1 MQIYIVLTQFIN
13 LKLSI
18 MKKFFSFVCAIAIAF
33 SASAAPAKVLGKSK
47 QAEAMEAVKT
57 VKAHQ
62 TLPAT
67 SLQKAERAAVAFKA
81 PQAKLDNYNVTITD
95 YSEKFYST
103 DNDVWV
109 KLYDADENIYYFD
122 VVVAEGTQEL
132 ALNQTYTL
140 ADMLPN
146 FSYKKDSLGNK
157 TVYASASL
165 TKTVS
170 MYEEQELVH
179 IDAAFTDTLGNNYTL
194 AYQQAPFIITGDTI
208 DVVFTGNANKP
219 IYDDGLCQLGAENE
233 DYEIA
238 FTFPCA
244 EGAPAGTYGEE
255 DVELEYT
262 YVNDFEAVS
271 AHCVVAENNGTISLE
286 GWILAKDGNV
296 YHVTFSFTAPTAETF
311 ETITA
316 TNLVLDDS
324 YASVLGIIMVG
335 ASNEDYT
342 VSMYLPAENYFGT
355 FSADEVSLSIK
366 GEEGKIEIYEGTIT
380 VANTATGVA
389 ITGTVLSMDGVQ
401 YTLNLQYVI
410 PDATSQETITMSG
423 KLTNYEGQAW
433 QFIGSTASQMVTIAA
448 YATSIPGTYGR
459 SDLMADYTYV
469 VKVVG
474 SDTLYYDMV
483 DANVVVAVSG
493 TNATITG
500 TLKGQ
505 NYVNSAD
512 VIEFTLNLT
521 ATVEDYEEQP
531 QGNQYDSQ
539 DEGFYYKFPTY
550 NIDDQYLA
558 QYNVF
563 VVEAQDAQNNTIS
576 IEFNVAAGTTE
587 LPAGVYPINE
597 SYDAGTVTAGSINQ
611 YIYGSYA
618 GSLDNEGYIN
628 IPLWLIVNG
637 TVTVLENGVIEVAAT
652 NTWGQGIYSRLGEY
666 PEGIENTEAGV
677 NTVKTVRNGQLI
689 IIKNGVEYNAQGTI
703 VK

>member
-1 MQIYIVLTQFIN
+1 MKRFTYLLSALFIILLSAN
-13 LKLSI
+13 ASPVKSLKAN
-18 MKKFFSFVCAIAIAF
+18 KKADVFE
-33 SASAAPAKVLGKSK
+33 
-47 QAEAMEAVKT
+47 QVKH
-57 VKAHQ
+57 VKATHAHA
-62 TLPAT
+62 LPAT
-67 SLQKAERAAVAFKA
+67 SLQKANVAATQLRA
-81 PQAKLDNYNVTITD
+81 PQAKHDNYNVTITD
-95 YSEKFYST
+95 YTENFYTT

-109 KLYDADENIYYFD
+109 KLYDADENVYYFD
-122 VVVAEGTQEL
+122 VVVAAGTKEL

-140 ADMLPN
+140 ADMIPN
-146 FSYKKDSLGNK
+146 YSYMRGANGKMA
-157 TVYASASL
+157 YASASL

-179 IDAAFTDTLGNNYTL
+179 FVAQFTDTLGNNYTL
-194 AYQQAPFIITGDTI
+194 NYDQAPFIITGDTI
-208 DVVFTGNANKP
+208 DVVFTDNANKP
-219 IYDDGLCQLGAENE
+219 VYAQGLCQLSAEND

-255 DVELEYT
+255 DVALDYT

-271 AHCVVAENNGTISLE
+271 AHCVVAENNGVIALE
-286 GWILAKDGNV
+286 GWILAGDGNV
-296 YHVTFSFTAPTAETF
+296 YHVTFSFTAPTAQTF

-316 TNLVLDDS
+316 TNLVLDDT
-324 YASVLGIIMVG
+324 YASYFGILIVE

-342 VSMYLPAENYFGT
+342 VSMYLPSDNYLGT
-355 FSADEVSLSIK
+355 FDAEEVSLSIEGAD
-366 GEEGKIEIYEGTIT
+366 GEIEIYEGTIT
-380 VANTATGVA
+380 VANTASGVA
-389 ITGTVLSMDGVQ
+389 ITGTVLGMNGVQ
-401 YTLNLQYVI
+401 YTLNLTYVI

-433 QFIGSTASQMVTIAA
+433 QFIGSTDSQMVTIAA
-448 YATSIPGTYGR
+448 YAISIPGTYGR
-459 SDLMADYTYV
+459 SDLIANHTYV

-483 DANVVVAVSG
+483 DANIVVAVNG
-493 TNATITG
+493 QNATITG

-505 NYVNSAD
+505 NYYDNSD

-521 ATVEDYEEQP
+521 ATVEDYVEEP
-531 QGNQYDSQ
+531 QGSQYDKQ

-563 VVEAQDAQNNTIS
+563 VVEATDAQNNTIS

-587 LPAGVYPINE
+587 LPAGVYPINDT
-597 SYDAGTVTAGSINQ
+597 YAAGTVTNGTVNQ
-611 YIYGSYA
+611 YIYGSFA
-618 GSLDNEGYIN
+618 GSLNEEGYIN
-628 IPLWLIVNG
+628 VPMWLFNDG

-666 PEGIENTEAGV
+666 PEGVENTEI
-677 NTVKTVRNGQLI
+677 KGQIRKVMEDGQI
-689 IIKNGVEYNAQGTI
+689 IILKDGKRFTTTGI
-703 VK
+703 ILL

>member
-1 MQIYIVLTQFIN
+1 
-13 LKLSI
+13 
-18 MKKFFSFVCAIAIAF
+18 MKKFFSILCALTIVL
-33 SASAAPAKVLGKSK
+33 SVSAAPAQILGKSK
-47 QAEAMEAVKT
+47 HAEALESLKT
-57 VKAHQ
+57 VKAAKTFKAFHA
-62 TLPAT
+62 PAKG
-67 SLQKAERAAVAFKA
+67 LQRAERSAVAFHAPKA
-81 PQAKLDNYNVTITD
+81 KHENYNIEVID
-95 YSEKFYST
+95 YAEKYYST

-109 KLYDADENIYYFD
+109 KLYDADENVYYFD
-122 VVVAEGTQEL
+122 IVVAAGTQEL
-132 ALNQTYTL
+132 VLGQTYTL
-140 ADMLPN
+140 ADMIAN
-146 FSYKKDSLGNK
+146 YSYMRGADGKMA
-157 TVYASASL
+157 YASASL

-219 IYDDGLCQLGAENE
+219 IYAQGLCQLGAEND
-233 DYEIA
+233 DYKIA

-244 EGAPAGTYGEE
+244 EGAPAGTYTE
-255 DVELEYT
+255 DDMNIQYT
-262 YVNDFEAVS
+262 FVNDFEAVS

-324 YASVLGIIMVG
+324 YASYFGIIIAE

-342 VSMYLPAENYFGT
+342 VSMYLPSDDYLGT
-355 FSADEVSLSIK
+355 FDAEEVSLSIK
-366 GEEGKIEIYEGTIT
+366 GADGKIEIYEGTIT

-401 YTLNLQYVI
+401 YTLNLTYVI

-423 KLTNYEGQAW
+423 KLTNYEGKAW

-483 DANVVVAVSG
+483 DANINVAVSG

-500 TLKGQ
+500 TLRGQ
-505 NYVNSAD
+505 NYDDSSD

-521 ATVEDYEEQP
+521 ATIEDYVPGGDE
-531 QGNQYDSQ
+531 YDAQ
-539 DEGFYYKFPTY
+539 DEDFNHNFPVYT
-550 NIDDQYLA
+550 IDDQYLSQYSVLIA
-558 QYNVF
+558 QATDAENNMISLQFY
-563 VVEAQDAQNNTIS
+563 VEAGSTS
-576 IEFNVAAGTTE
+576 
-587 LPAGVYPINE
+587 LPAGTYTVDKTGTANTVYAGYIN
-597 SYDAGTVTAGSINQ
+597 SGS
-611 YIYGSYA
+611 IYGSVA
-618 GSLDNEGYIN
+618 GIFDESGEALTS
-628 IPLWLIVNG
+628 LWLLIEG

-652 NTWGQGIYSRLGEY
+652 NTWGRAINCRLGEY
-666 PEGIENTEAGV
+666 PEGIENTDAKAAA
-677 NTVKTVRNGQLI
+677 VKVVRDGKLI
-689 IIKNGVEYNAQGTI
+689 IIKNGVEFNAQGTI

>member
-1 MQIYIVLTQFIN
+1 
-13 LKLSI
+13 
-18 MKKFFSFVCAIAIAF
+18 MKKFFSILCALTIVL
-33 SASAAPAKVLGKSK
+33 SVSAAPAQILGKSK
-47 QAEAMEAVKT
+47 HAEALESLKT
-57 VKAHQ
+57 VKAAKTFKAFHA
-62 TLPAT
+62 PAKG
-67 SLQKAERAAVAFKA
+67 LQRAERSAVAFHAPKA
-81 PQAKLDNYNVTITD
+81 KHENYNIEVID
-95 YSEKFYST
+95 YAEKYYST
-103 DNDVWV
+103 DNDVLV
-109 KLYDADENIYYFD
+109 KLYDADENVYYFD
-122 VVVAEGTQEL
+122 IVVAAGTQEL
-132 ALNQTYTL
+132 VLGQTYTL
-140 ADMLPN
+140 ADMIAN
-146 FSYKKDSLGNK
+146 YSYMRGADGKMA
-157 TVYASASL
+157 YASASL

-219 IYDDGLCQLGAENE
+219 IYAQGLCQLGAEND
-233 DYEIA
+233 DYKIA

-244 EGAPAGTYGEE
+244 EGAPAGTYTE
-255 DVELEYT
+255 DDMNIQYT
-262 YVNDFEAVS
+262 FVNDFEAVS

-324 YASVLGIIMVG
+324 YASYFGIIIAE

-342 VSMYLPAENYFGT
+342 VSMYLPSDDYLGT
-355 FSADEVSLSIK
+355 FDAEEVSLSIK
-366 GEEGKIEIYEGTIT
+366 GADGKIEIYEGTIT

-401 YTLNLQYVI
+401 YTLNLTYVI

-423 KLTNYEGQAW
+423 KLTNYEGKAW

-483 DANVVVAVSG
+483 DANINVAVSG

-500 TLKGQ
+500 TLRGQ
-505 NYVNSAD
+505 NYDDSSD

-521 ATVEDYEEQP
+521 ATIEDYVPGGDE
-531 QGNQYDSQ
+531 YDAQ
-539 DEGFYYKFPTY
+539 DEDFNHNFPVYT
-550 NIDDQYLA
+550 IDDQYLSQYSVLIA
-558 QYNVF
+558 QATDAENNMISLQFY
-563 VVEAQDAQNNTIS
+563 VEAGSTS
-576 IEFNVAAGTTE
+576 
-587 LPAGVYPINE
+587 LPAGTYTVDKTGTANTVYAGYIN
-597 SYDAGTVTAGSINQ
+597 SGS
-611 YIYGSYA
+611 IYGSVA
-618 GSLDNEGYIN
+618 GIFDESGEALTS
-628 IPLWLIVNG
+628 LWLLNEG

-652 NTWGQGIYSRLGEY
+652 NTWGRAINCRLGEY
-666 PEGIENTEAGV
+666 PEGIENTDAKAAA
-677 NTVKTVRNGQLI
+677 VKVVRDGKLI
-689 IIKNGVEYNAQGTI
+689 IIKNGVEFNAQGTI

>member
-1 MQIYIVLTQFIN
+1 
-13 LKLSI
+13 
-18 MKKFFSFVCAIAIAF
+18 MKKFFSILCALTIVL
-33 SASAAPAKVLGKSK
+33 SVSAAPAQILGKSK
-47 QAEAMEAVKT
+47 HAEALESLKT
-57 VKAHQ
+57 VKAAKTFKAFHA
-62 TLPAT
+62 PAKG
-67 SLQKAERAAVAFKA
+67 LQRAERSAVAFHAPKA
-81 PQAKLDNYNVTITD
+81 KHENYNIEVID
-95 YSEKFYST
+95 YAEKYYST

-109 KLYDADENIYYFD
+109 KLYDADENVYYFD
-122 VVVAEGTQEL
+122 IVVAAGTQEL
-132 ALNQTYTL
+132 VLGQTYTL
-140 ADMLPN
+140 ADMIAN
-146 FSYKKDSLGNK
+146 YSYMRGADGKMA
-157 TVYASASL
+157 YASASL

-194 AYQQAPFIITGDTI
+194 AYHQAPFIITGDTI

-219 IYDDGLCQLGAENE
+219 IYAQGLCQLGAEND
-233 DYEIA
+233 DYKIA

-244 EGAPAGTYGEE
+244 EGAPTGTYTE
-255 DVELEYT
+255 DDMNIQYT
-262 YVNDFEAVS
+262 FVNDFEAVS

-316 TNLVLDDS
+316 TNLVLDDT
-324 YASVLGIIMVG
+324 YASLFGILIAE

-342 VSMYLPAENYFGT
+342 VSMYLPSDDYLGT
-355 FSADEVSLSIK
+355 FDAEEVSLSIK
-366 GEEGKIEIYEGTIT
+366 GADGKIEIYEGTIT

-401 YTLNLQYVI
+401 YTLNLTYVI

-423 KLTNYEGQAW
+423 KLTNYEGKAW

-483 DANVVVAVSG
+483 DANINVAVSG

-500 TLKGQ
+500 TLRGQ

-521 ATVEDYEEQP
+521 ATVEDYEPQP

-539 DEGFYYKFPTY
+539 DEGFYIKFPEYT
-550 NIDDQYLA
+550 IDDQYLA
-558 QYNVF
+558 QYNLF
-563 VVEAQDAQNNTIS
+563 VVEATDAENHKIS
-576 IEFNVAAGTTE
+576 LEFNVEAGTTE
-587 LPAGVYPINE
+587 LPAGVYPIDTTY
-597 SYDAGTVTAGSINQ
+597 SAGTVSAGTINQ
-611 YIYGSYA
+611 YIYGSFA
-618 GSLDNEGYIN
+618 GSLDDEGYIN
-628 IPLWLIVNG
+628 VPLWLLNEG

-652 NTWGQGIYSRLGEY
+652 NTWGRAINCRLGEY
-666 PEGIENTEAGV
+666 PESIENTDAKAAA
-677 NTVKTVRNGQLI
+677 VKVVRDGKLI
-689 IIKNGVEYNAQGTI
+689 IIKNGVEFNAQGTI

>member
-1 MQIYIVLTQFIN
+1 
-13 LKLSI
+13 
-18 MKKFFSFVCAIAIAF
+18 MKKFFSILCALTIVL
-33 SASAAPAKVLGKSK
+33 SVSAAPAQILGKSK
-47 QAEAMEAVKT
+47 HAEALESLKT
-57 VKAHQ
+57 VKAAKTFKAFHA
-62 TLPAT
+62 PAKG
-67 SLQKAERAAVAFKA
+67 LQRAERSAVAFHAPKA
-81 PQAKLDNYNVTITD
+81 KHENYNIEVID
-95 YSEKFYST
+95 YAEKYYST

-109 KLYDADENIYYFD
+109 KLYDADENVYYFD
-122 VVVAEGTQEL
+122 IVVAAGTQEL
-132 ALNQTYTL
+132 VLGQTYTL
-140 ADMLPN
+140 ADMIAN
-146 FSYKKDSLGNK
+146 YSYMRGADGKMA
-157 TVYASASL
+157 YASASL

-219 IYDDGLCQLGAENE
+219 IYAQGLCQLGAEND
-233 DYEIA
+233 DYKIA

-244 EGAPAGTYGEE
+244 EGAPAGTYTE
-255 DVELEYT
+255 DDMNIQYT
-262 YVNDFEAVS
+262 FVNDFEAVS

-316 TNLVLDDS
+316 TNLVLDDT
-324 YASVLGIIMVG
+324 YASLFGILIAE

-342 VSMYLPAENYFGT
+342 VSMYLPSDDYLGT
-355 FSADEVSLSIK
+355 FDAEEVSLSIK
-366 GEEGKIEIYEGTIT
+366 GADGKIEIYEGTIT

-401 YTLNLQYVI
+401 YTLNLTYVI

-423 KLTNYEGQAW
+423 KLTNYEGKTW

-483 DANVVVAVSG
+483 DANINVAVSG

-500 TLKGQ
+500 TLRGQ
-505 NYVNSAD
+505 NYDDSSD

-521 ATVEDYEEQP
+521 ATIEDYVPGGDE
-531 QGNQYDSQ
+531 YDAQ
-539 DEGFYYKFPTY
+539 DEDFNHNFPVYT
-550 NIDDQYLA
+550 IDDQYLSQYSVLIA
-558 QYNVF
+558 QATDAENNMISLQFY
-563 VVEAQDAQNNTIS
+563 VEAGSTS
-576 IEFNVAAGTTE
+576 
-587 LPAGVYPINE
+587 LPAGTYTVDKTGTANTVYAGYIN
-597 SYDAGTVTAGSINQ
+597 SGS
-611 YIYGSYA
+611 IYGSVA
-618 GSLDNEGYIN
+618 GIFDESGEALTS
-628 IPLWLIVNG
+628 LWLLNEG

-652 NTWGQGIYSRLGEY
+652 NTWGRAINCRLGEY
-666 PEGIENTEAGV
+666 PEGIENTDAKAAA
-677 NTVKTVRNGQLI
+677 VKVVRDGKLI
-689 IIKNGVEYNAQGTI
+689 IIKNGVEFNAQGTI

>member
-1 MQIYIVLTQFIN
+1 
-13 LKLSI
+13 

-95 YSEKFYST
+95 YAENFYTT

-109 KLYDADENIYYFD
+109 KLYDADENVYYFD
-122 VVVAEGTQEL
+122 IVVAEGTQEL
-132 ALNQTYTL
+132 ALNQIYTL
-140 ADMLPN
+140 ADMIPN
-146 FSYKKDSLGNK
+146 YSYMRGANGKMA
-157 TVYASASL
+157 YASASL

-179 IDAAFTDTLGNNYTL
+179 FAAAFTDTLGNNYTL
-194 AYQQAPFIITGDTI
+194 TYDQAPFIITGDTI

-271 AHCVVAENNGTISLE
+271 AHCVVAENNGVIALE
-286 GWILAKDGNV
+286 GWILAGDGNV

-324 YASVLGIIMVG
+324 YASVFSIIIAE

-355 FSADEVSLSIK
+355 FSADEVSLSIE
-366 GEEGKIEIYEGTIT
+366 GEEDEIDIYEGTIT

-389 ITGTVLSMDGVQ
+389 ITGTILSMDGVQ

-521 ATVEDYEEQP
+521 ATVEDYEPQP

-563 VVEAQDAQNNTIS
+563 VVDAQDAQNNTIS

>member
-1 MQIYIVLTQFIN
+1 
-13 LKLSI
+13 

-81 PQAKLDNYNVTITD
+81 PQAKLDNYDVTITD

-109 KLYDADENIYYFD
+109 KLYDADENVYYFD
-122 VVVAEGTQEL
+122 VVVAEGTSEL
-132 ALNQTYTL
+132 ALGQTYTL
-140 ADMLPN
+140 ADMIPN
-146 FSYKKDSLGNK
+146 YSYMRDADYNK
-157 TVYASASL
+157 TPYASASL

-219 IYDDGLCQLGAENE
+219 IYDDGLCQLSAEND

-244 EGAPAGTYGEE
+244 EGAPAGSYGE
-255 DVELEYT
+255 DDMNLQYT
-262 YVNDFEAVS
+262 FVNDFEAVS
-271 AHCVVAENNGTISLE
+271 AHCEVAENNGTISLE

-296 YHVTFSFTAPTAETF
+296 YHVTFSFTAPTAQSF

-324 YASVLGIIMVG
+324 YASYFGIIIAE

-342 VSMYLPAENYFGT
+342 VSMYLPAENYLGT
-355 FSADEVSLSIK
+355 FDAEEVSLSIK
-366 GEEGKIEIYEGTIT
+366 GADGKVEIYEGTIT

-401 YTLNLQYVI
+401 YTLNLTYVI

-423 KLTNYEGQAW
+423 TLTNIQNQAW
-433 QFIGSTASQMVTIAA
+433 QFIAKTDDRYVSIAA
-448 YATSIPGTYGR
+448 YSTTIPGTYGR
-459 SDLMADYTYV
+459 SDLAADYTFIG
-469 VKVVG
+469 KFENG
-474 SDTLYYDMV
+474 DTLFYDMV
-483 DANVVVAVSG
+483 DANVLVVVNGENAV
-493 TNATITG
+493 ITG

-505 NYVNSAD
+505 NYADATD
-512 VIEFTLNLT
+512 VIEFALNLT
-521 ATVEDYEEQP
+521 ATVEDYEEEP

-563 VVEAQDAQNNTIS
+563 VVEATDAENHTIS

-587 LPAGVYPINE
+587 LPAGVYPIA
-597 SYDAGTVTAGSINQ
+597 STYAAGTVTNGTIDQN
-611 YIYGSYA
+611 IYGSFA
-618 GSLDNEGYIN
+618 GTLNEEGYIKV
-628 IPLWLIVNG
+628 PLWLIVNG

-666 PEGIENTEAGV
+666 PEGIENTDAKAGA
-677 NTVKTVRNGQLI
+677 VKAIRNGQLI
-689 IIKNGVEYNAQGTI
+689 IIKNGAEYNAQGASL
-703 VK
+703 K

>member
-1 MQIYIVLTQFIN
+1 
-13 LKLSI
+13 
-18 MKKFFSFVCAIAIAF
+18 MKKFFSILCALTIVL
-33 SASAAPAKVLGKSK
+33 SVSAAPAQILGKSK
-47 QAEAMEAVKT
+47 HAEALESLKT
-57 VKAHQ
+57 VKAAKTFKAFHA
-62 TLPAT
+62 PAKG
-67 SLQKAERAAVAFKA
+67 LQRAERSAVAFHAPKA
-81 PQAKLDNYNVTITD
+81 KHENYNIEVID
-95 YSEKFYST
+95 YAEKYYST

-109 KLYDADENIYYFD
+109 KLYDADENVYYFD
-122 VVVAEGTQEL
+122 IVVAAGTQEL
-132 ALNQTYTL
+132 VLGQTYTL
-140 ADMLPN
+140 ADMIAN
-146 FSYKKDSLGNK
+146 YSYMRGADGKMA
-157 TVYASASL
+157 YASASL

-219 IYDDGLCQLGAENE
+219 IYAQGLCQLGAEND
-233 DYEIA
+233 DYKIA

-244 EGAPAGTYGEE
+244 EGAPAGTYTE
-255 DVELEYT
+255 DDMNIQYT
-262 YVNDFEAVS
+262 FVNDFEAVS

-324 YASVLGIIMVG
+324 YASYFGIIIAE

-342 VSMYLPAENYFGT
+342 VSMYLPSDDYLGT
-355 FSADEVSLSIK
+355 FDAEEVSLSIK
-366 GEEGKIEIYEGTIT
+366 GADGKIEIYEGTIT

-401 YTLNLQYVI
+401 YTLDLQYVI

-423 KLTNYEGQAW
+423 KLTNYEGKAW

-483 DANVVVAVSG
+483 DANINVAVSG

-500 TLKGQ
+500 TLRGQ
-505 NYVNSAD
+505 NYDDSSD

-521 ATVEDYEEQP
+521 ATIEDYVPGGDE
-531 QGNQYDSQ
+531 YDAQ
-539 DEGFYYKFPTY
+539 DEDFNHNFPVYT
-550 NIDDQYLA
+550 IDDQYLSQYSVLIA
-558 QYNVF
+558 QATDAENNMISLQFY
-563 VVEAQDAQNNTIS
+563 VEAGSTS
-576 IEFNVAAGTTE
+576 
-587 LPAGVYPINE
+587 LPAGTYTVDKTGTANTVYAGYIN
-597 SYDAGTVTAGSINQ
+597 SGS
-611 YIYGSYA
+611 IYGSVA
-618 GSLDNEGYIN
+618 GIFDESGEALTS
-628 IPLWLIVNG
+628 LWLLNEG

-652 NTWGQGIYSRLGEY
+652 NTWGRAINCRLGEY
-666 PEGIENTEAGV
+666 PEGIENTDAKAAA
-677 NTVKTVRNGQLI
+677 VKVVRDGKLI
-689 IIKNGVEYNAQGTI
+689 IIKNGVEFNAQGTI

>member
-1 MQIYIVLTQFIN
+1 
-13 LKLSI
+13 

-81 PQAKLDNYNVTITD
+81 PQAKLDNYDVTIES
-95 YSEKFYST
+95 YAENFYTT

-109 KLYDADENIYYFD
+109 KLYDADENVYYFD
-122 VVVAEGTQEL
+122 VVVAEGTNEL
-132 ALNQTYTL
+132 ALGQAYTL
-140 ADMLPN
+140 ADMIAN
-146 FSYKKDSLGNK
+146 FSYMRGANGKMP
-157 TVYASASL
+157 YASASL
-165 TKTVS
+165 TKTVT

-179 IDAAFTDTLGNNYTL
+179 FAAQFTDTLGNNYTL
-194 AYQQAPFIITGDTI
+194 AYDQAPFIITGDTI
-208 DVVFTGNANKP
+208 DVVFTTNANKP
-219 IYDDGLCQLGAENE
+219 IYDDGLCQLRAENE
-233 DYEIA
+233 DYDIA

-255 DVELEYT
+255 DMNIQYT
-262 YVNDFEAVS
+262 FVNDFEAVS

-296 YHVTFSFTAPTAETF
+296 YHVTFSFTAPTAQSF

-324 YASVLGIIMVG
+324 YASYFSIIIAG

-342 VSMYLPAENYFGT
+342 VSLYLPAENYFGT

-366 GEEGKIEIYEGTIT
+366 SGDSEIEIYEGTIT

-423 KLTNYEGQAW
+423 TLTNIQNQAW
-433 QFIGSTASQMVTIAA
+433 QFIAKTDDRYVSIAA
-448 YATSIPGTYGR
+448 YSTTIPGTYGR
-459 SDLMADYTYV
+459 SDLAADYTFIG
-469 VKVVG
+469 KFENG
-474 SDTLYYDMV
+474 DTLFYDMV
-483 DANVVVAVSG
+483 DANVLVVVNGENAV
-493 TNATITG
+493 ITG

-505 NYVNSAD
+505 NYADATD
-512 VIEFTLNLT
+512 VIEFALNLT
-521 ATVEDYEEQP
+521 ATVEDYEEEP

-563 VVEAQDAQNNTIS
+563 VVEATDAENHTIS

-587 LPAGVYPINE
+587 LAAGVYPIA
-597 SYDAGTVTAGSINQ
+597 STYAAGTVTNGTVDQN
-611 YIYGSYA
+611 IYGSFA
-618 GSLDNEGYIN
+618 GSLNDEGYIKV
-628 IPLWLIVNG
+628 PLWLFNAG

-666 PEGIENTEAGV
+666 PEGIENTDAKAGA
-677 NTVKTVRNGQLI
+677 VKAIRNGQLI
-689 IIKNGVEYNAQGTI
+689 IIKNGAEYNAQGASL
-703 VK
+703 K

>member
-1 MQIYIVLTQFIN
+1 MKKIFSILCALTIVL
-13 LKLSI
+13 
-18 MKKFFSFVCAIAIAF
+18 
-33 SASAAPAKVLGKSK
+33 SASAKPAKVLGKSK
-47 QAEAMEAVKT
+47 QAEAVEVKA

-67 SLQKAERAAVAFKA
+67 RFEKAKRAAVAFKA
-81 PQAKLDNYNVTITD
+81 PQTKLENYDVTIED
-95 YSEKFYST
+95 YAENFYTT

-122 VVVAEGTQEL
+122 IVVAEGTQEL
-132 ALNQTYTL
+132 ALGQTYTL
-140 ADMLPN
+140 ADMIAN
-146 FSYKKDSLGNK
+146 FSYMKDAESNK
-157 TVYASASL
+157 MAYASASL

-194 AYQQAPFIITGDTI
+194 TYDQAPFIITGDTI

-262 YVNDFEAVS
+262 YVNDFKAVS

-286 GWILAKDGNV
+286 GWILAGDGNV

-324 YASVLGIIMVG
+324 YASWFGIIIVE

-342 VSMYLPAENYFGT
+342 VSMYLPSDDYLGT
-355 FSADEVSLSIK
+355 FDAEEVSLSIK

-423 KLTNYEGQAW
+423 KITNYEGQAW

-493 TNATITG
+493 QNATITG

-505 NYVNSAD
+505 NYDDNSD

-521 ATVEDYEEQP
+521 ATVEDYVEEP

-539 DEGFYYKFPTY
+539 DEGFYYKFPEYT
-550 NIDDQYLA
+550 IDDQYLA

-563 VVEAQDAQNNTIS
+563 VVEATDAENHKIS
-576 IEFNVAAGTTE
+576 LEFNVAAGTTE
-587 LPAGVYPINE
+587 LPAGVYPIDE

-611 YIYGSYA
+611 YIYG
-618 GSLDNEGYIN
+618 
-628 IPLWLIVNG
+628 
-637 TVTVLENGVIEVAAT
+637 
-652 NTWGQGIYSRLGEY
+652 
-666 PEGIENTEAGV
+666 
-677 NTVKTVRNGQLI
+677 
-689 IIKNGVEYNAQGTI
+689 
-703 VK
+703 

>member
-1 MQIYIVLTQFIN
+1 
-13 LKLSI
+13 

-81 PQAKLDNYNVTITD
+81 PQAKLDSYDVTIVE
-95 YSEKFYST
+95 YAENFYTT

-109 KLYDADENIYYFD
+109 KLYDADENVYYFD
-122 VVVAEGTQEL
+122 VVVAAGTNEL
-132 ALNQTYTL
+132 ALGQTYTL
-140 ADMLPN
+140 ADMIPN
-146 FSYKKDSLGNK
+146 YSYMRGANGKMA
-157 TVYASASL
+157 YASASL

-179 IDAAFTDTLGNNYTL
+179 FAAAFTDTLGNNYTL

-208 DVVFTGNANKP
+208 DVVFTTNANKP
-219 IYDDGLCQLGAENE
+219 IYSQGMCQLGAEND
-233 DYEIA
+233 DYDIA

-244 EGAPAGTYGEE
+244 EGAPAGTYLE
-255 DVELEYT
+255 DDMNLQYT

-271 AHCVVAENNGTISLE
+271 AHCEVAENNGTISLE
-286 GWILAKDGNV
+286 GYILAKDGNV
-296 YHVTFSFTAPTAETF
+296 YHVTFSFTAPTAQSF

-324 YASVLGIIMVG
+324 YASWFGIIMVG

-401 YTLNLQYVI
+401 YTLNLTYVI

-423 KLTNYEGQAW
+423 TLTNIQNQAW
-433 QFIGSTASQMVTIAA
+433 QFIAKTDDRYVSIAA
-448 YATSIPGTYGR
+448 YSTTIPGTYGR
-459 SDLMADYTYV
+459 SDLAADYTFIG
-469 VKVVG
+469 KFENG
-474 SDTLYYDMV
+474 DTLFYDMV
-483 DANVVVAVSG
+483 DANVLVVVNGENAV
-493 TNATITG
+493 ITG

-505 NYVNSAD
+505 NYKNSAD
-512 VIEFTLNLT
+512 VIEFALNLT
-521 ATVEDYEEQP
+521 ATVEDYEEEP

-563 VVEAQDAQNNTIS
+563 VVEATDAENHTIS

-587 LPAGVYPINE
+587 LAAGVYPIA
-597 SYDAGTVTAGSINQ
+597 STSAAGTVSAGTIDQN
-611 YIYGSYA
+611 IYGSFA
-618 GSLDNEGYIN
+618 GSLNDEGYVKV
-628 IPLWLIVNG
+628 PLWLFNAG

-666 PEGIENTEAGV
+666 PEGIENTDAKAGA
-677 NTVKTVRNGQLI
+677 VKAIRNGQLI
-689 IIKNGVEYNAQGTI
+689 IIKNGAEYNAQGASL
-703 VK
+703 K

>member
-1 MQIYIVLTQFIN
+1 
-13 LKLSI
+13 

-81 PQAKLDNYNVTITD
+81 PQAKHDNYNVTITD

-109 KLYDADENIYYFD
+109 KLYDADENVYYFD
-122 VVVAEGTQEL
+122 IVVAEGTQEL
-132 ALNQTYTL
+132 ALGQTYTL

-146 FSYKKDSLGNK
+146 FSYMNAEGGKMP
-157 TVYASASL
+157 YASASL

-170 MYEEQELVH
+170 LYEEEQELVH

-194 AYQQAPFIITGDTI
+194 TYQQAPFIITGDTI
-208 DVVFTGNANKP
+208 DVVFTTNANKP
-219 IYDDGLCQLGAENE
+219 IYSQGMCQLGAEND
-233 DYEIA
+233 DYDIA

-244 EGAPAGTYGEE
+244 EGAPAGTYLE
-255 DVELEYT
+255 DDMNLQYT

-271 AHCVVAENNGTISLE
+271 AHCEVAENNGTISLE
-286 GWILAKDGNV
+286 GYILAKDGNV
-296 YHVTFSFTAPTAETF
+296 YHVTFSFTAPTAQSF

-324 YASVLGIIMVG
+324 YASYFGIIIVE

-342 VSMYLPAENYFGT
+342 VSMYLPAENYLGT
-355 FSADEVSLSIK
+355 FDAEEVSLSIK
-366 GEEGKIEIYEGTIT
+366 GADGKVEIYEGTIT

-423 KLTNYEGQAW
+423 KLTNYEGKAW

-474 SDTLYYDMV
+474 SDTLYYAMV
-483 DANVVVAVSG
+483 DANVLVVVNGQNAV
-493 TNATITG
+493 ITG

-505 NYVNSAD
+505 NYDDNSD
-512 VIEFTLNLT
+512 VIEFALNLT
-521 ATVEDYEEQP
+521 ATVEDYEPQP
-531 QGNQYDSQ
+531 QGSQYDKQ

-563 VVEAQDAQNNTIS
+563 VVEATDAENHTIS
-576 IEFNVAAGTTE
+576 IEFNVEAGTTE
-587 LPAGVYPINE
+587 LPAGVYPINDT
-597 SYDAGTVTAGSINQ
+597 YAAGTVTKGTVDQ
-611 YIYGSYA
+611 YIYGSFA
-618 GSLDNEGYIN
+618 GSLNDEGYIN
-628 IPLWLIVNG
+628 VPMWLLNAG

-666 PEGIENTEAGV
+666 PEGIENTDAKAGA
-677 NTVKTVRNGQLI
+677 VKAIRNGQLI
-689 IIKNGVEYNAQGTI
+689 IIKNGAEYNAQGVTL
-703 VK
+703 K

>member
-1 MQIYIVLTQFIN
+1 
-13 LKLSI
+13 

-81 PQAKLDNYNVTITD
+81 PQAKLENYDVTITD
-95 YSEKFYST
+95 YAENFYTT

-109 KLYDADENIYYFD
+109 KLYDADGNIYYFD
-122 VVVAEGTQEL
+122 IVVAEGTQEL
-132 ALNQTYTL
+132 ALGQAYTL
-140 ADMLPN
+140 ADMIAN
-146 FSYKKDSLGNK
+146 YSYMRSANGKMA
-157 TVYASASL
+157 YASASL
-165 TKTVS
+165 TKTVT

-179 IDAAFTDTLGNNYTL
+179 IAAAFTDTLGNNYTL
-194 AYQQAPFIITGDTI
+194 AYDQAPFIITGDTI
-208 DVVFTGNANKP
+208 DVVFTTNANKP
-219 IYDDGLCQLGAENE
+219 IYNDGLCQLGAENE
-233 DYEIA
+233 DYDIA

-244 EGAPAGTYGEE
+244 EGAPAGTYLE
-255 DVELEYT
+255 DDMNLQYT

-324 YASVLGIIMVG
+324 YASYFGIIIAG

-342 VSMYLPAENYFGT
+342 VSMYLPAENYLGT
-355 FSADEVSLSIK
+355 FDAEEVSLSIK
-366 GEEGKIEIYEGTIT
+366 GADGKIEIYEGTIT

-423 KLTNYEGQAW
+423 TLTNYEGKAW
-433 QFIGSTASQMVTIAA
+433 QFIAKTDDRYVSIAA
-448 YATSIPGTYGR
+448 YSTTIPGTYGR
-459 SDLMADYTYV
+459 SDLAADYTFIG
-469 VKVVG
+469 KFENG
-474 SDTLYYDMV
+474 DTLFYDMV
-483 DANVVVAVSG
+483 DANVLVVVNGENAV
-493 TNATITG
+493 ITG

-505 NYVNSAD
+505 NYADATD
-512 VIEFTLNLT
+512 VIEFALNLT
-521 ATVEDYEEQP
+521 ATVEDYEEEP

-563 VVEAQDAQNNTIS
+563 VVEATDAENHKIS

-587 LPAGVYPINE
+587 LPAGVYSINE

-611 YIYGSYA
+611 YIYGSFA
-618 GSLDNEGYIN
+618 GSLDDEGYIKV
-628 IPLWLIVNG
+628 PLWLIVNG

-666 PEGIENTEAGV
+666 PEGIENTNAKAGA
-677 NTVKTVRNGQLI
+677 VKAIRNGQLI
-689 IIKNGVEYNAQGTI
+689 IIKNGAEYNAQGASL
-703 VK
+703 K

>member
-1 MQIYIVLTQFIN
+1 
-13 LKLSI
+13 

-81 PQAKLDNYNVTITD
+81 PQAKFDNYDVTITD

-109 KLYDADENIYYFD
+109 KLYDADENVYYFD
-122 VVVAEGTQEL
+122 IVVAAGSKELEL
-132 ALNQTYTL
+132 AHTYTL
-140 ADMLPN
+140 ADMLAN

-157 TVYASASL
+157 TAYASASL
-165 TKTVS
+165 TKTFVA
-170 MYEEQELVH
+170 YEEQHLVH
-179 IDAAFTDTLGNNYTL
+179 IEAAFADSLGNNYAL
-194 AYQQAPFIITGDTI
+194 VYEEAPFIITGDTI
-208 DVVFTGNANKP
+208 DVVFTTNANKP
-219 IYDDGLCQLGAENE
+219 IYNDGLCQLSAEND

-244 EGAPAGTYGEE
+244 EGAPAGSYGE
-255 DVELEYT
+255 DDMNLQYT
-262 YVNDFEAVS
+262 HVNDYEAVS
-271 AHCVVAENNGTISLE
+271 AHCEVAENNGTISLE
-286 GWILAKDGNV
+286 GYILAKDGNV
-296 YHVTFSFTAPTAETF
+296 YHVTFSFTAPTAQSY

-324 YASVLGIIMVG
+324 YASYFGILIVG

-423 KLTNYEGQAW
+423 KLTNYEGKAW

-474 SDTLYYDMV
+474 SDTLYYAMV
-483 DANVVVAVSG
+483 DANVLVVVNGQNAV
-493 TNATITG
+493 ITG

-505 NYVNSAD
+505 NYDDNSD
-512 VIEFTLNLT
+512 VIEFALNLT
-521 ATVEDYEEQP
+521 ATVEDYEPQP
-531 QGNQYDSQ
+531 QGSQYDKQ

-563 VVEAQDAQNNTIS
+563 VVEATDAENHTIS
-576 IEFNVAAGTTE
+576 IEFNVEAGTTE
-587 LPAGVYPINE
+587 LPAGVYPINDT
-597 SYDAGTVTAGSINQ
+597 YAAGTVTKGTVDQ
-611 YIYGSYA
+611 YIYGSFA
-618 GSLDNEGYIN
+618 GSLNDEGYIN
-628 IPLWLIVNG
+628 VPMWLLNAG

-666 PEGIENTEAGV
+666 PEGIENTDAKAGA
-677 NTVKTVRNGQLI
+677 VKAIRNGQLI
-689 IIKNGVEYNAQGTI
+689 IIKNGAEYNAQGVTL
-703 VK
+703 K

>member
-1 MQIYIVLTQFIN
+1 
-13 LKLSI
+13 

-81 PQAKLDNYNVTITD
+81 PQAKLDNYNVTITN
-95 YSEKFYST
+95 YAENFYTT

-109 KLYDADENIYYFD
+109 KLYDADENVYYFD
-122 VVVAEGTQEL
+122 IVVAEGTQEL
-132 ALNQTYTL
+132 ALNQIYTL
-140 ADMLPN
+140 ADMIPN
-146 FSYKKDSLGNK
+146 YSYMRGANGKMA
-157 TVYASASL
+157 YASASL

-179 IDAAFTDTLGNNYTL
+179 FAAAFTDTLGNNYTL
-194 AYQQAPFIITGDTI
+194 AYDQAPFIITGDTI

-262 YVNDFEAVS
+262 YVNDFKAVS
-271 AHCVVAENNGTISLE
+271 AHCVVAENNGVIALE
-286 GWILAKDGNV
+286 GWILAGDGNV

-366 GEEGKIEIYEGTIT
+366 GEEGKIEIYEGTIS

-483 DANVVVAVSG
+483 DANIVVAVSG

-539 DEGFYYKFPTY
+539 DEGFYYKFPEYT
-550 NIDDQYLA
+550 IDDQYLA

-563 VVEAQDAQNNTIS
+563 VVEATDAENHKIS
-576 IEFNVAAGTTE
+576 LEFNVAAGTTE
-587 LPAGVYPINE
+587 LPAGVYPIDE

-611 YIYGSYA
+611 YIYGSFA

>member
-1 MQIYIVLTQFIN
+1 MKKIFSILCALTIVL
-13 LKLSI
+13 
-18 MKKFFSFVCAIAIAF
+18 
-33 SASAAPAKVLGKSK
+33 SASAVPAKTLGLSK
-47 QAEAMEAVKT
+47 QKEAVEVKT
-57 VKAHQ
+57 VKAHK

-67 SLQKAERAAVAFKA
+67 RFEKAKRAAVAFKA
-81 PQAKLDNYNVTITD
+81 PQAKLENYDVTIED
-95 YSEKFYST
+95 YAENFYTT

-109 KLYDADENIYYFD
+109 KLYDADGNIYYFD
-122 VVVAEGTQEL
+122 VVVAAGSTEL
-132 ALNQTYTL
+132 ALGQTYTL
-140 ADMLPN
+140 ADMIPN
-146 FSYKKDSLGNK
+146 YSYMRDADYNK
-157 TVYASASL
+157 TPYASASL

-219 IYDDGLCQLGAENE
+219 VYAQGLCQLSAEND
-233 DYEIA
+233 DYKIA

-244 EGAPAGTYGEE
+244 EGAPAGTYTE
-255 DVELEYT
+255 DDMNIQYT

-296 YHVTFSFTAPTAETF
+296 YHVTFSFTAPTAQSF

-324 YASVLGIIMVG
+324 YASYYYIIIAE

-342 VSMYLPAENYFGT
+342 VSMYLPAENYLGT
-355 FSADEVSLSIK
+355 FDAEEVSLSIK
-366 GEEGKIEIYEGTIT
+366 DADDESEIEIYEGTIT
-380 VANTATGVA
+380 VANTATGIA

-423 KLTNYEGQAW
+423 KLTNYEGKAW

-483 DANVVVAVSG
+483 DANVLVVVNGENAV
-493 TNATITG
+493 ITG

-505 NYVNSAD
+505 NYDDNSD
-512 VIEFTLNLT
+512 VIEFGLNLT
-521 ATVEDYEEQP
+521 ATVEDYEEP
-531 QGNQYDSQ
+531 AEQGNQYDSQ

-563 VVEAQDAQNNTIS
+563 VVEATDAENHTIS
-576 IEFNVAAGTTE
+576 IEFNVEAGTTE
-587 LPAGVYPINE
+587 LAAGVYPIA
-597 SYDAGTVTAGSINQ
+597 STYAAGTVTQGTVDS

-618 GSLDNEGYIN
+618 GSLDDEGYIN
-628 IPLWLIVNG
+628 VPLWLLNAG

-666 PEGIENTEAGV
+666 PEAIENTEAAV
-677 NTVKTVRNGQLI
+677 ETVKAIRNGQLI

-703 VK
+703 LK